1 MAMKQSLL
9 GLPQVMLMT
18 TIYNQNYQSSQEA
31 IIVADE
37 YLEPQNF
44 SKKIRIL
51 YLEPQKVLRTSEV
64 LSTILRTSDIL
75 KKHVF
80 SINLFFLTCK
90 YEICCMD
97 MQKPEEFSMKSIDLR
112 LIIQSNKININ
123 V

>member
-1 MAMKQSLL
+1 MALL
-9 GLPQVMLMT
+9 ALLDMQFCMLRRKNDILGT
-18 TIYNQNYQSSQEA
+18 LLKYA
-31 IIVADE
+31 IVADE

-75 KKHVF
+75 IKHVF

-97 MQKPEEFSMKSIDLR
+97 MQKPEEFSMKSTDLR
-112 LIIQSNKININ
+112 LIIQSKKININ